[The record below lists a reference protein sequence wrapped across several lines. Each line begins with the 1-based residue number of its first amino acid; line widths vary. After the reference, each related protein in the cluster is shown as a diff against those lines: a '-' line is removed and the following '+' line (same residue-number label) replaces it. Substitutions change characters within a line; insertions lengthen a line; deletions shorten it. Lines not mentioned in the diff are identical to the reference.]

1 MGEHFRLIGNKRN
14 KKHKKSKQTRTIN
27 KKNLHFWAPENLH
40 FIHQQPLHSEKVTVQ
55 CALGITRPWFFKR
68 MGPDLLLIWLNS
80 FVCMNVIE
88 TRTVTTK
95 NPFTCLVPAGR
106 YNCAHCKRINRFL
119 DACFLD
125 ILSRVLA
132 ILLDLPVFPTIGV
145 WFFSWGYLKSR
156 VYLDKPQNFDELKT
170 TIIED
175 ITVSWIIQWINMQW
189 IHMACRTGLCIE
201 VINQLH

>member
-1 MGEHFRLIGNKRN
+1 M
-14 KKHKKSKQTRTIN
+14 N

-55 CALGITRPWFFKR
+55 CALGITRPWFFKM

-88 TRTVTTK
+88 TKTVTT
-95 NPFTCLVPAGR
+95 NNSFTCLVPAGR
-106 YNCAHCKRINRFL
+106 CNCASLQTHQWEFL

-132 ILLDLPVFPTIGV
+132 ILLDLPGFPTYRCVI
-145 WFFSWGYLKSR
+145 FFMGISEEPCLFGQATKFWRVEDYNHWGNYCL
-156 VYLDKPQNFDELKT
+156 VNN
-170 TIIED
+170 
-175 ITVSWIIQWINMQW
+175 TVNKYAVNSYGM
-189 IHMACRTGLCIE
+189 
-201 VINQLH
+201 